1 MGQVIEVPNWELVK
15 RKRQKQKRRDQARRN
30 LLLAAAKLKW

>member
-1 MGQVIEVPNWELVK
+1 MGKVIEVPNWGQVK
-15 RKRQKQKRRDQARRN
+15 RKRQEQKRRDQAHRN